1 MKITDKHVFFW
12 NGIYS
17 QWHKSPMTIDEIE
30 YSSCEQYMMHQKALL
45 FGDSEIAELIM
56 NESNP
61 KEQKKYGR
69 MIKGFDKATWDK
81 NCLAIVYEGNLAKFT
96 QNAELREQMI
106 STENRIFVEASPFD
120 TVWGIGLAEDAE
132 GIDNP
137 SYWQGLN
144 LLGQAL
150 TLVKTKLLT
159 DAKPNENDA
168 RISI

>member
-17 QWHKSPMTIDEIE
+17 QWHKASMTVDNIE
-30 YSSCEQYMMHQKALL
+30 YNSCEQYMMHQKALQ

-69 MIKGFDKATWDK
+69 MIKGFDKTTWDK

-96 QNAELREQMI
+96 QNGELKEQML
-106 STENRIFVEASPFD
+106 SAENRIFVEASPFD
-120 TVWGIGLAEDAE
+120 TIWGIGLAEDAE
-132 GIDNP
+132 GIDDP

-150 TLVKTKLLT
+150 TLVKTKLLADT
-159 DAKPNENDA
+159 KPNENDT